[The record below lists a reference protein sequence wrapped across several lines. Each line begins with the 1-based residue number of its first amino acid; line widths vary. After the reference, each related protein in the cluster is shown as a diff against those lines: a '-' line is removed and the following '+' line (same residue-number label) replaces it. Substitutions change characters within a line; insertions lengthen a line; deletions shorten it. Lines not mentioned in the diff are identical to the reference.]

1 MKKLLLIGIILL
13 SIQTKSN
20 AQFFATGY
28 YGTAFPFFDIEEELK
43 NCYVGGELQVGYRLN
58 DKSNNAPIA
67 FGMIVSNYTFDSK
80 KNNPN
85 YRSLSLQKLEDAE
98 ISTYT
103 TTSVMATLDA
113 YIFEESKNAYGGF
126 EVGYI
131 YWKSEG
137 NNGISGIPYSGGG
150 FAIAPVIGG
159 KIPINKNLGISFR
172 ISTMIGFTDKNGYFN
187 TLYSSAKLGVTY
199 SLAKKS
205 TKKESSQ

>member
-1 MKKLLLIGIILL
+1 MKKLLLIVTILL

-43 NCYVGGELQVGYRLN
+43 NCYVGGEFQVGYRLK
-58 DKSNNAPIA
+58 DKSNVGPFA

-80 KNNPN
+80 KNDPYN
-85 YRSLSLQKLEDAE
+85 RSLSLQKLEDAE
-98 ISTYT
+98 ITSYS

-113 YIFEESKNAYGGF
+113 YIFEESKNVYGGW
-126 EVGYI
+126 EIGYLF
-131 YWKSEG
+131 WKSEG

-159 KIPINKNLGISFR
+159 KFPINKNIGISFR
-172 ISTMIGFTDKNGYFN
+172 FNTMIGFTDKNGYFN

-205 TKKESSQ
+205 TKKESSK